1 MDRDRGNHHDVQAET
16 IDPETAAARDRL
28 RQDIRAVVGRA
39 TRSRPAPGNGGKS
52 SSWLR
57 AAAGAAGTEVAR
69 AALRRRGHS
78 RPDQAPAVSPSA
90 IAKAGGRAAVA
101 AGVFVLAAR
110 REGRRPGLV
119 HALAYAGVSLGATL
133 GTAYLHER
141 IRRSAPRRA

>member
-1 MDRDRGNHHDVQAET
+1 MERDQGNHHGVQAET

-39 TRSRPAPGNGGKS
+39 TRPRAASGKGKPG
-52 SSWLR
+52 SWLR
-57 AAAGAAGTEVAR
+57 AAAGAAAADLAR
-69 AALRRRGHS
+69 AALRRRGTS

-101 AGVFVLAAR
+101 AGVFVVAAR

-141 IRRSAPRRA
+141 IRRSAPPRA